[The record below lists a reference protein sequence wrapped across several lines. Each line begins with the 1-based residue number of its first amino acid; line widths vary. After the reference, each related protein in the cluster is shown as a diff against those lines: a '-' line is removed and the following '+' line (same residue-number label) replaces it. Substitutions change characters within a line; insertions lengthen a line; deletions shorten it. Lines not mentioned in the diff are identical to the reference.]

1 MSNSSCT
8 ACNQLNDTA
17 TDFIENG
24 VTETICSSLA
34 DDTGFNSSSGRD
46 SCDDM
51 KDANECLTKT
61 LHDLL
66 PAFDTCDWKDYMEKY
81 TSNDYNMKQAMIC
94 WMCGLQEQIYNLQ
107 LQNLSVETQYTIQQ
121 ATPGLS
127 VSIDRQGNFQFNY
140 SDWINNGGYVKV
152 ADGVI
157 TGKANFC
164 MKPNKDK
171 SATYSF
177 SSITIKHYSY
187 KMTGVSAGSYP
198 TISIR
203 IPNQSG
209 TLVYQKQTSTSF
221 EEDINK
227 TVEFTAS
234 GTIGSGV
241 TTGWIQFLS
250 IYVDWTEDDQIS
262 LSARFINSNQQN
274 FPIC

>member
-46 SCDDM
+46 SCEDM

-66 PAFDTCDWKDYMEKY
+66 PAFDTCDWKDYMDKY
-81 TSNDYNMKQAMIC
+81 TTNDFNMKQAMIC

-107 LQNLSVETQYTIQQ
+107 LQNLAVETQYTIQQ

-127 VSIDRQGNFQFNY
+127 VTIDRQGNFTFKY
-140 SDWINNGGYVKV
+140 CDWVNGAKF
-152 ADGVI
+152 ADGTI

-171 SATYSF
+171 SATYKF
-177 SSITIKHYSY
+177 TSITLKHYSY
-187 KMTGVSAGSYP
+187 VRTSVTASSYP

-203 IPNQSG
+203 IPTQSG
-209 TLVYQKQTSTSF
+209 TLVYQKQTSSSF

-227 TVEFTAS
+227 TVDFTAS
-234 GTIGSGV
+234 GTIASGV
-241 TTGWIQFLS
+241 TTSWIQFLS
-250 IYVDWTEDDQIS
+250 IYVDWVEDDQIS

>member
-24 VTETICSSLA
+24 VTETICTSLA
-34 DDTGFNSSSGRD
+34 NDTGFNSSSGRD

-81 TSNDYNMKQAMIC
+81 TTNDFNMKQAMIC
-94 WMCGLQEQIYNLQ
+94 WMCGLQEQLYNLQ
-107 LQNLSVETQYTIQQ
+107 LQNLEVETTYSIQQ

-127 VSIDRQGNFQFNY
+127 VSIDRQGNFTFVY
-140 SDWINNGGYVKV
+140 ADWAGDGIKY

-164 MKPNKDK
+164 MRPNKDK
-171 SATYSF
+171 SATYQF
-177 SSITIKHYSY
+177 TSITLKHYSY
-187 KMTGVSAGSYP
+187 KRTSATASSAP

-209 TLVYQKQTSTSF
+209 TLVYQKQTSSSF

-227 TVEFTAS
+227 TIDFTAS

-241 TTGWIQFLS
+241 TTSWIQFLS
-250 IYVDWTEDDQIS
+250 IYVDWILDDQIS
-262 LSARFINSNQQN
+262 LSARFINSNKQN